1 MSKFWSF
8 TPCQVYE
15 VEREILKRYKNND
28 DRKIRLFW
36 GNLSRAGRGDVLEHF
51 NLFRKFDRSLA
62 GPICHLSCEQKIS
75 LHLLPEFR
83 KK

>member
-15 VEREILKRYKNND
+15 VEREILKRYKNNY
-28 DRKIRLFW
+28 DRKIQLF
-36 GNLSRAGRGDVLEHF
+36 LDDLRAGAGEMLQHF

-62 GPICHLSCEQKIS
+62 GPICHLSREQKIS
-75 LHLLPEFR
+75 LHLLPEFL